1 MRCCLLPVACVAA
14 LALSAASVL
23 SAAAPTRSCGFVAF
37 TPNSGDG
44 VFDIRARSITCA
56 TARAKLRAARGVPK
70 ALSGWRCRLVRRDE
84 VTGAGRYACT
94 SRAKVHG
101 VMRTRLIAF
110 TTGN

>member
-1 MRCCLLPVACVAA
+1 MRRCLLAVACVAA
-14 LALSAASVL
+14 LALSAVPA
-23 SAAAPTRSCGFVAF
+23 SAAAAPIRSCGFVAF

-70 ALSGWRCRLVRRDE
+70 ALKGWRCTRIRRDD

>member
-1 MRCCLLPVACVAA
+1 MRRYMVAVACIAV
-14 LALSAASVL
+14 LALSATPASGD
-23 SAAAPTRSCGFVAF
+23 APPTRSCGFVAF

-56 TARAKLRAARGVPK
+56 TARSKLRAARGVPK
-70 ALSGWRCRLVRRDE
+70 ALRGWRCTRIRRDD

-101 VMRTRLIAF
+101 VIRTRLIAF